1 MLYVS
6 FYQGLQRRGSPT
18 DFVKLAEKVAQ
29 RRTMFSQ
36 LDFSQTA
43 PQYPDS
49 MSISIPTDHEHWKL
63 LALAARRGVA
73 LQAISFQEHASLGY
87 IYTHLSLD
95 TINEV
100 VTMYM

>member
-6 FYQGLQRRGSPT
+6 FQQGLQRHGSPT

-29 RRTMFSQ
+29 CRTMFSQ

-43 PQYPDS
+43 PQYPNS

-63 LALAARRGVA
+63 LALAAR
-73 LQAISFQEHASLGY
+73 SCPASNIIPRTCFSWIY
-87 IYTHLSLD
+87 IYTF
-95 TINEV
+95 
-100 VTMYM
+100 VTGHNK